1 MARPWA
7 LHVRK
12 NTTQCPLGCRQ
23 NVIKCPLGC
32 SSSGRDAVRWPP
44 GCPTAHSWWPFFIY
58 CPLRPLRT
66 SWVSHCAH
74 NRLTDMNQPWPRHS
88 KCLSSTLTITN
99 HFSQIGHENKI
110 YGEHKLAHVM
120 SCGIKS
126 CLGPT
131 VKTDMKSASESLS
144 PASVFSQRGFL
155 STSEDCGCQRLSAV
169 LLTQSSER
177 NESLTPSKLRPFSP
191 QTFSETI

>member
-1 MARPWA
+1 MSSWVQTKRDKVPAWVLFQWPRCGEVASRVP
-7 LHVRK
+7 HC
-12 NTTQCPLGCRQ
+12 TQL
-23 NVIKCPLGC
+23 V
-32 SSSGRDAVRWPP
+32 
-44 GCPTAHSWWPFFIY
+44 TFFIY